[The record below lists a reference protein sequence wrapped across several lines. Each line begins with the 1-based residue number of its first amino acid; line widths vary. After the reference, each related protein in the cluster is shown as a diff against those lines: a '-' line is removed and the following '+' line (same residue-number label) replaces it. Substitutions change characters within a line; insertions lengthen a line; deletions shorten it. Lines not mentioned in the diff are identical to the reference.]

1 MAAVDPPLSILDPY
15 STQCP
20 ICLDDCDL
28 STASKPR
35 RAVVVTHCS
44 HVFHMGCIAEHYA
57 RDASMRCPICR
68 SDLADSELVSPAGAL
83 PQDMDIDA
91 LMRHESLRSQVVAL
105 ISACV
110 NQALKRNRRWTCL
123 LGLCGIAGTCVFFRQ
138 RETHEQ
144 EIRELKLELSRV
156 DAVNL
161 DLRRRMVSP
170 LSALFRRLFAA

>member
-1 MAAVDPPLSILDPY
+1 MHSGLLTNPCGPLTAGLTTY
-15 STQCP
+15 
-20 ICLDDCDL
+20 CLQYL
-28 STASKPR
+28 AMNPSSSLRVP
-35 RAVVVTHCS
+35 
-44 HVFHMGCIAEHYA
+44 
-57 RDASMRCPICR
+57 CPICR
-68 SDLADSELVSPAGAL
+68 SDLADSELVSPAGSL

-110 NQALKRNRRWTCL
+110 NQALKRNRRRTFL